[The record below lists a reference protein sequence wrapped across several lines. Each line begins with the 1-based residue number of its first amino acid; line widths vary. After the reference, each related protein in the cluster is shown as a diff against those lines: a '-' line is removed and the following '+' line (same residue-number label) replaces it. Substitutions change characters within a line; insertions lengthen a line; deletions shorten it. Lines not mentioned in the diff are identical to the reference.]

1 MKTRRKKPRAPIT
14 FGRWTVLGKLS
25 GRVVLCR
32 CSCGTKR
39 IVNVSTLR
47 RGKSRSCGCY
57 RREWSTLNRTHGMSG
72 TPTYQAWRHMIN
84 RCENP
89 NDEHFDHYGGRGIK
103 VCDRWRSSF
112 EAFFEDMRARPPDRY
127 SLDRIDND
135 RGYEPGNCRWATRKE
150 QARNKRTTRFLEF
163 RGERRPLVEWAEILG
178 IPAYSIW
185 NRIRLGWTDEEA
197 LTGSRST
204 A

>member
-1 MKTRRKKPRAPIT
+1 MSETPIY
-14 FGRWTVLGKLS
+14 
-25 GRVVLCR
+25 
-32 CSCGTKR
+32 
-39 IVNVSTLR
+39 N
-47 RGKSRSCGCY
+47 
-57 RREWSTLNRTHGMSG
+57 
-72 TPTYQAWRHMIN
+72 AWRHMIN

-89 NDEHFDHYGGRGIK
+89 NDNRFAYYGGRGIK
-103 VCDRWRSSF
+103 VCERWRSSF
-112 EAFFEDMRARPPDRY
+112 ENFLEDMGERPPNR

-150 QARNKRTTRFLEF
+150 QARNKRTTRFIVF

-197 LTGSRST
+197 LLGSRAS